1 MLFVRTL
8 VLAFAGLVAAK
19 PPVEARTA
27 VIVDKNTDLAQYSQF
42 FEDAE
47 LLLDAVTVVDVRD
60 KSFDLFTYGYQAYDM
75 VVLFPPQVKSL
86 GPALTSRKLLE
97 FFNKGGHILSFTT
110 PEHTPESIRD
120 FAQEMGIS
128 MAPKYHKLVDH
139 FGESGPNHDAL
150 TLETV
155 NKVVSGADSVVYS
168 GSAAYL
174 SNNPQLVPL
183 LTAPSTSY
191 VYDYKEDEED
201 EENAGTMGTP
211 WITGSQGFPAV
222 GFQGKNNARFAWV
235 GGDIMTNEQY
245 AAHPGNRQFIK
256 DVVEWVSVAKNV
268 ISPEYIRHH
277 LAATPDVLNEK
288 IYKVNEDITY
298 SVALTE
304 WDNVK
309 EDWVPFIADDVQ
321 IEFTMLDPYY
331 RLTLEQTG
339 TTNFSAIY
347 STTFKIPDQHGVFTF
362 NLDYKRPGYTFIE
375 EKTRATIRHT
385 ANDEWPRSWE
395 ITNSWVY
402 LTSAVMVVIAW
413 FLFVVFYLFVGKA
426 EKEAVHKQ

>member
-1 MLFVRTL
+1 
-8 VLAFAGLVAAK
+8 
-19 PPVEARTA
+19 
-27 VIVDKNTDLAQYSQF
+27 
-42 FEDAE
+42 
-47 LLLDAVTVVDVRD
+47 
-60 KSFDLFTYGYQAYDM
+60 
-75 VVLFPPQVKSL
+75 
-86 GPALTSRKLLE
+86 
-97 FFNKGGHILSFTT
+97 
-110 PEHTPESIRD
+110 
-120 FAQEMGIS
+120 
-128 MAPKYHKLVDH
+128 
-139 FGESGPNHDAL
+139 
-150 TLETV
+150 
-155 NKVVSGADSVVYS
+155 
-168 GSAAYL
+168 
-174 SNNPQLVPL
+174 
-183 LTAPSTSY
+183 
-191 VYDYKEDEED
+191 
-201 EENAGTMGTP
+201 
-211 WITGSQGFPAV
+211 
-222 GFQGKNNARFAWV
+222 
-235 GGDIMTNEQY
+235 MTNEQY
-245 AAHPGNRQFIK
+245 TAHPGNRQFMK

-268 ISPEYIRHH
+268 ISPEYIRHN

-321 IEFTMLDPYY
+321 IEFTMLNPYY

-426 EKEAVHKQ
+426 DKEAVHKQ